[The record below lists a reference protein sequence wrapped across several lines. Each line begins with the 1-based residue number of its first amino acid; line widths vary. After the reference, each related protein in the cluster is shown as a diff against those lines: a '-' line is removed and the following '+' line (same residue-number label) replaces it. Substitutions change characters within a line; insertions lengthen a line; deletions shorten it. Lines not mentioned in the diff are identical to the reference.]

1 MADLQDQE
9 PDRMSASAAEE
20 LHSHRPY
27 RKRLAANKPYQGRVI
42 FGGPDDLP
50 DLHPLRLSL
59 ASSAQRRC
67 HAEEVPAWP
76 KPGRPSPAQCSYQT
90 TAVVEPGT
98 GTKRE
103 AGRPHGRTAFKLDR
117 SLDPKSLAPLPVPIE
132 RRDPQSYLPLV
143 TPFQSWLTTRC

>member
-59 ASSAQRRC
+59 ASSAPRRC

-76 KPGRPSPAQCSYQT
+76 KPGRPSPAQCSYRT
-90 TAVVEPGT
+90 TAVVEPGN
-98 GTKRE
+98 RIQRV
-103 AGRPHGRTAFKLDR
+103 AQRPPRSTACKLER
-117 SLDPKSLAPLPVPIE
+117 SV
-132 RRDPQSYLPLV
+132 
-143 TPFQSWLTTRC
+143 